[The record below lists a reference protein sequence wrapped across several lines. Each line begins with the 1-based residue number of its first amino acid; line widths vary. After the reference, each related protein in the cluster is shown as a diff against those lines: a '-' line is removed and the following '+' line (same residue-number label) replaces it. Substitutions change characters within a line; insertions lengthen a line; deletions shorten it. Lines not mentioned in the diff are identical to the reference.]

1 MTSTTALV
9 SENESPYQ
17 VESRREIIALL
28 RNLQESNQLIT
39 MLINEGSE
47 VVITAILKVDDVNNT
62 LVLDSA
68 ASDSTSQRVVS
79 GKRVFFE
86 AALNKI
92 SIKFSS
98 NSLSLSNY
106 SGRPSFSCPI
116 PTTMIRLQRRENYR
130 IVTPV
135 TNPIYCVVTL
145 LEEDGGG
152 TVKLPL
158 SDISCGGVS
167 LMDEKHKLSTEFG
180 TIYANSKI
188 DLPGLGMVSVN
199 LQVRNSQ
206 NLELKNDKVS
216 RRIGFQFIDLPNP
229 VMSQIQKLIT
239 KIERERNSRQTGL
252 GS

>member
-1 MTSTTALV
+1 MTSTSALI
-9 SENESPYQ
+9 SENKSPYQ
-17 VESRREIIALL
+17 VDSRREIIALL

-47 VVITAILKVDDVNNT
+47 VIITAILKVDDVKNT
-62 LVLDSA
+62 LILDSA
-68 ASDSTSQRVVS
+68 ASESTNQRVVG

-98 NSLSLSNY
+98 NSLTLSNHM
-106 SGRPSFSCPI
+106 GRASFTCPI
-116 PTTMIRLQRRENYR
+116 PVSMIRLQRRENYR
-130 IVTPV
+130 IITPV
-135 TNPIYCVVTL
+135 TNPIYCSISL
-145 LEEDGGG
+145 PEENGGG
-152 TVKLPL
+152 IARLPL
-158 SDISCGGVS
+158 SDISCGGIS
-167 LMDEKHKLSTEFG
+167 LLDEKHMLNTEFG
-180 TIYANSKI
+180 TIYTNCKI
-188 DLPGLGMVSVN
+188 DLPGLGVVTVN

-206 NLELKNDKVS
+206 NFELKNNKAS

-252 GS
+252 S